1 MVFDLRNQAKPWK
14 VLKEIRVKEK
24 NCKSPSVGFELAIPR
39 TIGRR
44 STYVPTESLDNS
56 RVKFAII

>member
-24 NCKSPSVGFELAIPR
+24 NCKSPSVGFELAIPPMQ
-39 TIGRR
+39 GRR
-44 STYVPTESLDNS
+44 STYVATESLY
-56 RVKFAII
+56 KF

>member
-24 NCKSPSVGFELAIPR
+24 NCKSPSVGFELAIPPMQ
-39 TIGRR
+39 GRC
-44 STYVPTESLDNS
+44 STYVATESLYKS
-56 RVKFAII
+56 SVKFAII